1 MDKQVFLDKLKAVG
15 TSEDETERR
24 NILAELTDEV
34 SKVYDENISL
44 SESNKSYID
53 DNEKLRSANMQLFLR
68 IGENKAPEEV
78 TKDLTGVKEEPTPE
92 PRKFESL
99 FDDKGGL
106 K

>member
-1 MDKQVFLDKLKAVG
+1 MEKQDFLDKLKAVG

-24 NILAELTDEV
+24 TILSELTDEV
-34 SKVYDENISL
+34 SRVYDENTSL
-44 SESNKSYID
+44 NESNKNYID
-53 DNEKLRSANMQLFLR
+53 DNEKLRSANMQLFLK

-78 TKDLTGVKEEPTPE
+78 KKDLTGVKEELTPE

>member
-1 MDKQVFLDKLKAVG
+1 MDKQSFLDKLKSVG
-15 TSEDETERR
+15 TSEDEVERR
-24 NILAELTDEV
+24 TILSELTDEV
-34 SKVYDENISL
+34 SRVYDENISL
-44 SESNKSYID
+44 NESNKNYID

-68 IGENKAPEEV
+68 IGDNKTPEEV

>member
-1 MDKQVFLDKLKAVG
+1 MDKQIFLDKLKAVG

-24 NILAELTDEV
+24 TILSELTDEV
-34 SKVYDENISL
+34 SRVYDENTSL

-68 IGENKAPEEV
+68 IGENKSPEEV
-78 TKDLTGVKEEPTPE
+78 TKDLTGVKEEETPE